1 MASVNSSTAAKNSE
15 PTRIR
20 SPTGSS
26 TISEIIDPAGTG
38 GNEMDAGNNKGSSV
52 GLGLTLSPDNVS
64 SAQLS
69 NSDNN
74 RQHDPRSNTGSDDDD
89 DDKPL
94 AMTLDRSLATALSSD
109 LSRIINKDNSSMNDH
124 EKDED
129 DIPLAAVAST
139 LSRSATPSLLHMSS
153 LTNLRSS
160 SNRSPL
166 PQNNNNGVTGTGSG
180 SGVGSPVS
188 RFEEDEED
196 QPLALVLET
205 RETLK
210 RKDEVLDEYFR

>member
-1 MASVNSSTAAKNSE
+1 MASVSSTTAAKITE

-26 TISEIIDPAGTG
+26 SISDIIDPAGTG
-38 GNEMDAGNNKGSSV
+38 GNEIETRNNNGSNV
-52 GLGLTLSPDNVS
+52 GLGLSLSADNVS
-64 SAQLS
+64 SGQFS
-69 NSDNN
+69 NLDHN
-74 RQHDPRSNTGSDDDD
+74 RRHDPRSNIGSDDDD

-109 LSRIINKDNSSMNDH
+109 LSRIVNNDKTSMNED

-166 PQNNNNGVTGTGSG
+166 SQNNNNGVTGTGSG